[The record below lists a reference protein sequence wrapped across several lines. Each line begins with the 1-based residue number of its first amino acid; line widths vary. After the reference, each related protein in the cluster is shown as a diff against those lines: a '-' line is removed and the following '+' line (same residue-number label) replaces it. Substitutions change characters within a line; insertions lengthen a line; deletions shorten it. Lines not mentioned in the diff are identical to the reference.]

1 MIVICEVLLLV
12 NFESVLLNANN
23 TSMTSTA
30 KSPKE
35 YLTKLPEDRKK
46 AMNDLRDVILKHLPP
61 GFEEG
66 MLYGM
71 IGYYVPK
78 SVYEPGYHVGKEWT
92 PLAFI
97 NIASQKNFIAL
108 YHSGIYADPDL
119 LKWFKTEFPKHSK
132 YKLDMGKSCVRFK
145 KVDAIPL
152 DLVAELC
159 RKMTPQ
165 EWVGVY
171 ESVIKK

>member
-1 MIVICEVLLLV
+1 LLH
-12 NFESVLLNANN
+12 
-23 TSMTSTA
+23 
-30 KSPKE
+30 K
-35 YLTKLPEDRKK
+35 
-46 AMNDLRDVILKHLPP
+46 
-61 GFEEG
+61 
-66 MLYGM
+66 
-71 IGYYVPK
+71 
-78 SVYEPGYHVGKEWT
+78 
-92 PLAFI
+92 
-97 NIASQKNFIAL
+97 KNFIAL

-145 KVDAIPL
+145 KVDATPL